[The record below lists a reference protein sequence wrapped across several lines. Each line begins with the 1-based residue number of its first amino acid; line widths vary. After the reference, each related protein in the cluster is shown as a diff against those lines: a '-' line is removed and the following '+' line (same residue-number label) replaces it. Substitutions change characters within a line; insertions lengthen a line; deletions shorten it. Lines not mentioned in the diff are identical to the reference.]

1 MVIIKFVLLILPFSL
16 IAFFINCLFPIFYL
30 CPKFTKWTF
39 FAFSLFLFM
48 SKIYKMDIFGIYIY
62 RLNPCIFNLSLIKY
76 PWLFIFFKLN
86 LLGYLCP
93 KFTKWTI
100 LPFSYFYLCPK
111 FTKWTI
117 LPFSYFAFWTFCT
130 NFSILSF
137 PLFPFLETFGN
148 FCNIYRIYPLFSIF
162 L

>member
-1 MVIIKFVLLILPFSL
+1 MVIIKFVLLILTFSL
-16 IAFFINCLFPIFYL
+16 IAFFLNCLFPSVYL

-39 FAFSLFLFM
+39 LHFPYFYLCQKFTKWTFLE
-48 SKIYKMDIFGIYIY
+48 YIY

-100 LPFSYFYLCPK
+100 LHFGHFAQIFRFYHFHYFH
-111 FTKWTI
+111 
-117 LPFSYFAFWTFCT
+117 FWK
-130 NFSILSF
+130 L
-137 PLFPFLETFGN
+137 LETFV
-148 FCNIYRIYPLFSIF
+148 IYIEYIPWFLFF
-162 L
+162 FK